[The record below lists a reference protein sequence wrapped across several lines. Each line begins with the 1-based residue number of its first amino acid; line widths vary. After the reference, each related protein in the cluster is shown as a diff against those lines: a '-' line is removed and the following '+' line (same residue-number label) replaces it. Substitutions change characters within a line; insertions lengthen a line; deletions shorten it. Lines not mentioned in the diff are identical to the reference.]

1 MRALSL
7 RFLLLMMAESALSVG
22 LLGVLPAPL
31 LPGTPSPVSSPVSPG
46 SPPGSPSMTLPT
58 SFSSRPLT
66 VQASDYGVDVFSYDT
81 QLLAPSTVP
90 TIETLGMG
98 MQQFP
103 NENQWSWVTNTFR
116 GGGTA
121 PVSLARWGQLL
132 TATHNTGLFIFDYDE
147 NPTFTG
153 GGTPADATQLTQYIV
168 QHHLPIT
175 AIVIGS
181 EEYGDWDHSTNL
193 NPSFSAQYYA
203 TQALHIAQAIHAV
216 DPALQVGVS
225 LDLGDGPHGLL
236 WDQTVLRTDG
246 SSINFVSIHDYP
258 NQSLLSNSGLLSA
271 LPSEIGQAM
280 QFVQEEIAAN
290 VPASDAHG
298 IHTWVTEYNP
308 YGEPGPQSTTSV
320 YGAAMVESAMLWR
333 LDGAQK
339 LFLWSYDGQAHTT
352 AAGWPLA
359 TNNETPFG
367 LFALTGD
374 GQSPELGDNALYP
387 AGQALSEYLQAMA
400 GGPTRLTVSQTL
412 QGYAGTVGTG
422 PTASTFL
429 INTSA
434 TPMVLA
440 GTTVLSTAL
449 AVVHGPVAG
458 PIGTP
463 VALSPTTATYQ
474 SAPPAFT
481 APATIRPGELVT
493 LTGQDLASGSDPS
506 RVVIQ
511 ENGVDYGAL
520 PDAYGVT
527 VVQSTPTSLTFEVPN
542 GTNAPA
548 LPLGTATL
556 QVQTADQTIS
566 LPQSV
571 QVIAPPPI
579 TLSIARTQ
587 VTPGEWVTL
596 TGSEFGTS
604 QGTGYVEISQNG
616 IHYGAP
622 PDAYHLA
629 IAHWATNAIMV
640 QIPGGQSGPA
650 LAPGS
655 ATIQVV
661 NAQGTASQ
669 RLTVTVAG
677 A

>member
-1 MRALSL
+1 MPALPM
-7 RFLLLMMAESALSVG
+7 RFLLLMMAGSALSVG
-22 LLGVLPAPL
+22 LLGVLPAPPL
-31 LPGTPSPVSSPVSPG
+31 TGTPSPVSPG
-46 SPPGSPSMTLPT
+46 FSPGSPSMTPPT
-58 SFSSRPLT
+58 SFPPQPLT

-81 QLLAPSTVP
+81 QLLASSTVP

-181 EEYGDWDHSTNL
+181 EEYGRWDHSTNL
-193 NPSFSAQYYA
+193 NPSFSAEYYA
-203 TQALHIAQAIHAV
+203 TQVLHIAQAIHAV
-216 DPALQVGVS
+216 DPAMQVGVS
-225 LDLGDGPHGLL
+225 FDLGDGPNGLL
-236 WDQTVLRTDG
+236 WDQTVLRTDAAA
-246 SSINFVSIHDYP
+246 IQFVSIHDYP
-258 NQSLLSNSGLLSA
+258 NATLRSNTGLLTE
-271 LPSEIGQAM
+271 LPQEIAQAM
-280 QFVQEEIAAN
+280 AEVQTEIAAN
-290 VPASDAHG
+290 VPPGQATRLK
-298 IHTWVTEYNP
+298 TWVTEYNP
-308 YGEPGPQSTTSV
+308 YGEPGPQSTASV
-320 YGAAMVESAMLWR
+320 YGAEMVESAMLWR

-352 AAGWPLA
+352 AAGWLLA
-359 TNNETPFG
+359 TKNEKPFG

-374 GQSPELGDNALYP
+374 GQSPELGENALYP
-387 AGQALSEYLQAMA
+387 SGQALSEYLQAMA
-400 GGPTRLTVSQTL
+400 GGPTSLAVSQTP

-422 PTASTFL
+422 PTTSTFL

-440 GTTVLSTAL
+440 GATVPATAL

-463 VALSPTTATYQ
+463 VALSPTTAIYQ

-481 APATIRPGELVT
+481 APATISPGEMVT
-493 LTGQDLASGSDPS
+493 LTGQHLTSGPDPS

-511 ENGVDYGAL
+511 ENGVDYGGL

-527 VVQSTPTSLTFEVPN
+527 VAQSTPTSLMFQVPN
-542 GTNAPA
+542 GINAPA
-548 LPLGTATL
+548 LPPGTATL

-566 LPQSV
+566 VPQSV

-579 TLSIARTQ
+579 TLSIASAQ
-587 VTPGEWVTL
+587 VTPAEWVTL
-596 TGSEFGTS
+596 TGSEFGTT

-616 IHYGAP
+616 VHYRAP

-629 IAHWATNAIMV
+629 MAHWAMHSIMV

-655 ATIQVV
+655 ATIHVV
-661 NAQGTASQ
+661 NAQGIASH
-669 RLTVTVAG
+669 RLTVTVAS